1 MPEEKRRLMVKN
13 FLSIFKIRIGMLIS
27 FSAVVG
33 YIVAE
38 KGTPSFPR
46 IFLLAILTLMA
57 SAGAGAYNQYYDR
70 DIDAI
75 MKRTD
80 GRPLASGRVRL
91 THGVAFAGIF
101 LIFLSV
107 IVAFFTFNYVVSLH
121 LFLGAFVYAVIYTVW
136 LKRRSWINIIIGGL
150 SGSFAVLAGGAASRP
165 DFCLPPMLLAIV
177 LFFWTPSHFWSFAIV
192 HREDYQKVGIPMLPV
207 ILGNYKSALLI
218 LFNTLFLFISSLLP
232 FFFGYLGLIYLSV
245 VVIIGTFF
253 IIRNIQLFFNPS
265 KDIAYKNF
273 KASMI
278 YLSVLFISVLLDT
291 SLR

>member
-1 MPEEKRRLMVKN
+1 MFKDY
-13 FLSIFKIRIGMLIS
+13 LSIFKIRIGMLIA

-33 YIVAE
+33 YVVAE
-38 KGTPSFPR
+38 KGVPSFPR

-70 DIDAI
+70 DIDAM

-165 DFCLPPMLLAIV
+165 DFCLPPMLLAVV

-207 ILGNYKSALLI
+207 ILGNYKSALFI

-245 VVIIGTFF
+245 VVIIGIFF
-253 IIRNIQLFFNPS
+253 ITRNIQLLFNPS
-265 KDIAYKNF
+265 KDIAWKNF

>member
-1 MPEEKRRLMVKN
+1 MFKDY
-13 FLSIFKIRIGMLIS
+13 LSIFKIRIGMLIA

-33 YIVAE
+33 YVVAE
-38 KGTPSFPR
+38 KGVPSFLR

-75 MKRTD
+75 MKRTG

-165 DFCLPPMLLAIV
+165 DFCLPPMLLAVV

>member
-1 MPEEKRRLMVKN
+1 MFKDY
-13 FLSIFKIRIGMLIS
+13 LSIFKIRIGMLIA

-33 YIVAE
+33 YVVAE
-38 KGTPSFPR
+38 KGVPSFPR

-75 MKRTD
+75 MKRTG

-165 DFCLPPMLLAIV
+165 DFCLPPMLLAVV

-207 ILGNYKSALLI
+207 ILGNYKSALFI

-245 VVIIGTFF
+245 VVIIGIFF
-253 IIRNIQLFFNPS
+253 ITRNIQLLFNPS
-265 KDIAYKNF
+265 KDIAWKNF

>member
-1 MPEEKRRLMVKN
+1 MVKN

-70 DIDAI
+70 DIDAV

-80 GRPLASGRVRL
+80 NRPLPSGGVRL

-150 SGSFAVLAGGAASRP
+150 SGSFAVLAGGASANP
-165 DFCLPPMLLAIV
+165 GFCLPPILLAIV

-192 HREDYQKVGIPMLPV
+192 HKDDYRKVGIPMLPV
-207 ILGNYKSALLI
+207 IIDNYKSALFI
-218 LFNTLFLFISSLLP
+218 LLNTLFLFISSLLP
-232 FFFGYLGLIYLSV
+232 IFFGHLGLIYG
-245 VVIIGTFF
+245 VIAVCTGVFF
-253 IIRNIQLFFNPS
+253 IGRNLQLLINPT
-265 KDIAYKNF
+265 KEIAWKNF
-273 KASMI
+273 KASII
-278 YLSVLFISVLLDT
+278 YLSIIFIAVIGDI
-291 SLR
+291 SLSSKW

>member
-1 MPEEKRRLMVKN
+1 MFKDY
-13 FLSIFKIRIGMLIS
+13 LSIFKIRIGMLIA

-33 YIVAE
+33 YVVAE
-38 KGTPSFPR
+38 KGVPSFLR

-75 MKRTD
+75 MKRTA

-165 DFCLPPMLLAIV
+165 DFCLPPMLLAVV

>member
-1 MPEEKRRLMVKN
+1 MFKDY
-13 FLSIFKIRIGMLIS
+13 LSIFKIRIGMLIA

-33 YIVAE
+33 YVVAE
-38 KGTPSFPR
+38 KGVPSFLR

-75 MKRTD
+75 MKRTA

-165 DFCLPPMLLAIV
+165 DFCLPPMLLAVV

-265 KDIAYKNF
+265 KDIAWKNF

>member
-1 MPEEKRRLMVKN
+1 MFKDY
-13 FLSIFKIRIGMLIS
+13 LSIFKIRIGMLIS

-46 IFLLAILTLMA
+46 MFLLAILTLMA

-70 DIDAI
+70 DIDAV

-80 GRPLASGRVRL
+80 NRPLPSGGVRL

-165 DFCLPPMLLAIV
+165 DFCLPPMLLAVV

>member
-1 MPEEKRRLMVKN
+1 MFKDY
-13 FLSIFKIRIGMLIS
+13 LSIFKIRIGMLIA

-33 YIVAE
+33 YVVAE
-38 KGTPSFPR
+38 KGVPSFLR

-75 MKRTD
+75 MKRTG

-165 DFCLPPMLLAIV
+165 DFCLPPMLLAVV

-253 IIRNIQLFFNPS
+253 IARNIQLLFNPS
-265 KDIAYKNF
+265 KDIAWKNF

>member
-1 MPEEKRRLMVKN
+1 MFKDY
-13 FLSIFKIRIGMLIS
+13 LSIFKIRIGMLIA

-33 YIVAE
+33 YVVAE
-38 KGTPSFPR
+38 KGVPSFLR

-75 MKRTD
+75 MKRTG

-165 DFCLPPMLLAIV
+165 DFCLPPMLLAVV

-265 KDIAYKNF
+265 KDIAWKNF